1 MEKIKSISI
10 ILIVFLSLILLCS
23 NVYAFSVRDFTG
35 TMVTSDEIQS
45 IGGKTKTIVSTIGSI
60 VSVISLIVIGIK
72 YMLGSTEEKAEYKK
86 SMMPYFIGAI
96 CLFAASNITGIIY
109 KIMINIK

>member
-1 MEKIKSISI
+1 MKKIKIISI

-23 NVYAFSVRDFTG
+23 NVNAFSVKDFTG
-35 TMVTSDEIQS
+35 TKVSSGEIQS
-45 IGGKTKTIVSTIGSI
+45 VGEKTITIVSTIGSA

-86 SMMPYFIGAI
+86 SMMPYFVGAI
-96 CLFAASNITGIIY
+96 CLFAASGITGIIY
-109 KIMINIK
+109 SIMSNIK